1 MPMNAFASQQEVL
14 FVMYDDIIKTPK
26 LLILKKLLTEEYRKN
41 YKFSIDYSKI
51 ENLSDNELMGVIFS
65 ANDQNIL
72 KSLAIDE
79 FEFEYTYLD
88 LYLNYPDIISK
99 SISLSFSNSIHILL
113 RQKFLNTIYIY
124 TRYYDEN
131 IARDIYNTFGTKNI
145 LYVYGELDRVLDEL
159 SSKIRFTSFVLNDVT
174 IINKL
179 IEKGI
184 VGYTNI
190 LVANTGWQ
198 YKLNE
203 ANIPILKVDNIDKL
217 SEKLVFKLAMFDPY
231 TPSVYTRK

>member
-41 YKFSIDYSKI
+41 YKFSIDYSRI

-99 SISLSFSNSIHILL
+99 STPNSLAHC
-113 RQKFLNTIYIY
+113 
-124 TRYYDEN
+124 
-131 IARDIYNTFGTKNI
+131 
-145 LYVYGELDRVLDEL
+145 
-159 SSKIRFTSFVLNDVT
+159 
-174 IINKL
+174 
-179 IEKGI
+179 
-184 VGYTNI
+184 
-190 LVANTGWQ
+190 
-198 YKLNE
+198 
-203 ANIPILKVDNIDKL
+203 
-217 SEKLVFKLAMFDPY
+217 
-231 TPSVYTRK
+231 